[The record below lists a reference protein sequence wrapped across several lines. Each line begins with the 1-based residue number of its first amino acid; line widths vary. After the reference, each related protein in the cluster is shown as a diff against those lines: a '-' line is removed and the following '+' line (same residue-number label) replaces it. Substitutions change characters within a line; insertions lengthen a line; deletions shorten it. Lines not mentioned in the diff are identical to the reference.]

1 MSTQVNSMPNV
12 SNKQKPNTPDI
23 TGETGVSFEQ
33 EFPEN
38 ESSGTGTREIL
49 GRTGYGQRVEES
61 G

>member
-1 MSTQVNSMPNV
+1 MPNV